1 MLDDSIVESVEAI
14 DSEWPLHPPPDS
26 EEDLEDDHV
35 SENEEDGTGDFEE
48 AKVTS
53 LTTLSVRTSKSS
65 SNDISI
71 NSNIGIIV
79 AHQFPKALADIGTHL
94 NILDLPLL
102 VSEYL
107 HDQDVPVSN
116 SPEIRTRI
124 HTHRSAC
131 ATFYAPSD
139 PSGLQDIRSECIRAI
154 ESW

>member
-65 SNDISI
+65 SNVHDSI
-71 NSNIGIIV
+71 NSNTGVVIV
-79 AHQFPKALADIGTHL
+79 RQFPKALADIGTHL

-107 HDQDVPVSN
+107 RDQDVPVSA

-139 PSGLQDIRSECIRAI
+139 PSGLQDI
-154 ESW
+154 